1 MPLRVH
7 VVGIAPTFLP
17 LATHQTNTIEVF
29 MSFQTL
35 GLTEDL
41 LKAVADQGYKTPT
54 PVQQKAIPLILE
66 GRDVLAGAQTGTG
79 KTASFTL
86 PLLQRL
92 TENHNPAQ
100 KPRRIRALILVPTRE
115 LAAQVYES
123 VKTYGAHLPFHTELV
138 VGGASVGLQVRQLRR
153 GCDIVVATPGRLIDH
168 IRQRVVSLANIEILV
183 LDEADRMLDMGFLP
197 DIKQI
202 MALLPKQR
210 QSLLFSATVSNGIK
224 SLASQLLNNP
234 AEVEVAKQNATA
246 DTVSERVYGIP
257 REVKRELLSYLIGSN
272 NWKQVLVFVR
282 TKHGADRL
290 EKQLI
295 EDGIRS
301 VALHGDK
308 TQGARNKALEYFKTG
323 KVSVLVA
330 TDVASRGLDIDDLPH
345 VVNFDLPQV
354 PEDYVHR
361 IGRTGRAG
369 ASGVALS
376 LVCPEDAYLLVAIE
390 QLLKRQIPRVADT
403 GYQPVSLKVNDA
415 PKKNAPNKDTGKKD
429 FRHSKKPAAKAG
441 KPAAGKPAAGQRD
454 GAKNKRKPASKGRG

>member
-1 MPLRVH
+1 M
-7 VVGIAPTFLP
+7 TFE
-17 LATHQTNTIEVF
+17 Q
-29 MSFQTL
+29 L
-35 GLTEDL
+35 GLSEHL
-41 LKAVADQGYKTPT
+41 LTAVADQGYTTPT

-92 TENHNPAQ
+92 AENHDPHQ
-100 KPRRIRALILVPTRE
+100 KPHHIRALILVPTRE

-123 VKTYGAHLPFHTELV
+123 VLTYGKHLPLHVEAI
-138 VGGASVGLQVRQLRR
+138 VGGASIGVQTRNLRR

-168 IRQRVVSLANIEILV
+168 VKQRNINLSNVEILV
-183 LDEADRMLDMGFLP
+183 LDESDRMLDMGFMP

-202 MALLPKQR
+202 MALIPKKR
-210 QSLLFSATVSNGIK
+210 QSLLFSATVPNAIK

-234 AEVEVAKQNATA
+234 VEVEVAKQNATA
-246 DTVSERVYGIP
+246 ENVSELVYGID
-257 REVKRELLSYLIGSN
+257 REYKRALLSYLIGSN

-295 EDGIRS
+295 EDGIRTT
-301 VALHGDK
+301 ALHGDK
-308 TQGARNKALEYFKTG
+308 TQGARNKALEHFKNG

-330 TDVASRGLDIDDLPH
+330 TDIAARGLDIDDLPH

-354 PEDYVHR
+354 PEDYIHR

-369 ASGVALS
+369 SSGVALS
-376 LVCPEDAYLLVAIE
+376 LVCPEEAYYLVEIE
-390 QLLKRQIPRVADT
+390 KLLKRQIPRVADT
-403 GYQPVSLKVNDA
+403 GYEPVSLKIADA
-415 PKKNAPNKDTGKKD
+415 PKKNAANKDTGKKD
-429 FRHSKKPAAKAG
+429 LRHSKKPAARAA
-441 KPAAGKPAAGQRD
+441 KPAD
-454 GAKNKRKPASKGRG
+454 SKRSDSKRIESRGKGRSGSRRKD